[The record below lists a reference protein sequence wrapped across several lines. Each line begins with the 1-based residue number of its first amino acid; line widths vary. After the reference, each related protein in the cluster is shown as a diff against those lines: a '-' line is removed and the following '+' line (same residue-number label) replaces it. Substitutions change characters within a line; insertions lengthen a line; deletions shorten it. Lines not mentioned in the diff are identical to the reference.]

1 MTNHDT
7 EFTCA
12 ETSTLWTLYLN
23 NSMSAC
29 VLRYFLE
36 CVEDK
41 EIREMVAMAYDV
53 ASTNENELKSVF
65 WKEQYPL
72 PIGFSENDVNLQAPR
87 LFSDSFM
94 LSYILQMSKIGMV
107 TYGASLGAVSK
118 KDIRKLYSTFLQ
130 RTVELFDDS
139 TELLLKRGLY
149 TKKPYTIIPEK
160 AQFVDDQKYFS
171 GINPFVNKRTLNTIE
186 VTHLS
191 LNIETNQIGMM
202 LCTAFSQTGI
212 HKEVREFM
220 MKGKQLA
227 HSHIKTFIDF
237 LMKDDIQAPMSSDYS
252 ITDSKI
258 PPFSDKLMM
267 FHNSM
272 MVAAGIG
279 NYATAASASQRTDIA
294 IKYEK
299 LSSESAL
306 LAKNGADIM
315 VNHRWMEKPPATADR
330 NELSKKRE

>member
-1 MTNHDT
+1 MTNHLS
-7 EFTCA
+7 ELTCA

-41 EIREMVAMAYDV
+41 EIREVVAKAYDV
-53 ASTNENELKSVF
+53 ASNNENELKSVF

-72 PIGFSENDVNLQAPR
+72 PIAFSENDINLQAPR
-87 LFSDSFM
+87 LFSDSFK
-94 LSYILQMSKIGMV
+94 LSYVLQMAKIGMV
-107 TYGASLGAVSK
+107 TYGACLGAVSR
-118 KDIRKLYSTFLQ
+118 KDIRQLYTTFLQ
-130 RTVELFDDS
+130 RTVELFDES
-139 TELLLKRGLY
+139 TELLLERGLY

-171 GINPFVNKRTLNTIE
+171 GLNPFVNKRTLNTIE

-202 LCTAFSQTGI
+202 LCTAFSQAAI

-220 MKGKQLA
+220 LKGKQLA
-227 HSHIKTFIDF
+227 HRHIKTFIDI
-237 LMKDDIQAPMSSDYS
+237 LMKDDVQAPMSADYS

-267 FHNSM
+267 FHNSFM
-272 MVAAGIG
+272 IAAGIG
-279 NYATAASASQRTDIA
+279 NYATASSASHRTDIA

-306 LAKNGADIM
+306 LAKSGADIM
-315 VNHRWMEKPPATADR
+315 VTHRWMEKPPATSDR